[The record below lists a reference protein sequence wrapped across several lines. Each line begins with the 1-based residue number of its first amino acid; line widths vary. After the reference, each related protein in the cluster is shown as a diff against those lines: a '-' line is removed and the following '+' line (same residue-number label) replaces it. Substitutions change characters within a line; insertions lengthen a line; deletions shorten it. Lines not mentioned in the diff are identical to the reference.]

1 MKVAL
6 IGTTAACVLNFRAD
20 FIALLVQKGHT
31 VYAFAID
38 YCPATRRGVVDLGA
52 IPVDYQFSRGGMNP
66 FGDVINTYKLSRQIK
81 SIAPDMVFSYFAKPV
96 VFGTL
101 AAAFAGVRRRIGML
115 EGLGYAFTRCSNKPC
130 MKRNVI
136 ILIQVALYRLALPL
150 LSNLIFLNRDDPKD
164 LLDRYRLKVKEVSIL
179 GGIGLNLQKYT
190 YSKPPSSVVSFIFVG
205 RLLAEKGVREYV
217 AAARLV
223 KLKYPEAKFFMLGDL
238 DEANPGALSRG
249 ELTQLVHKGIVIH
262 PGHVDDVRGWLK
274 QSSVFVLPSYRE
286 GVPRSTQEAMA
297 IGRPVITTD
306 VPGCRDT
313 VVDGENGFII
323 PPFSVPDLV
332 DKMVFFIENPDRIE
346 PMGLESYSMAKA
358 RFDAVKVNAKLVEY
372 FN

>member
-20 FIALLVQKGHT
+20 MIALLIRQGHT
-31 VYAFAID
+31 VYAFASD
-38 YCPATRRGVVDLGA
+38 YCPETRRQVCDLGA
-52 IPVDYQFSRGGMNP
+52 LPVNYQLSRGGMNP
-66 FGDVINTYKLSRQIK
+66 FSDVFNTFRLAGEIRTL
-81 SIAPDMVFSYFAKPV
+81 APDVVFSYFSKPV
-96 VFGTL
+96 IFGTF
-101 AAAFAGVRRRIGML
+101 AAVLAGVKKRMGML
-115 EGLGYAFTRCSNKPC
+115 EGLGYAFTCCPDKPGL
-130 MKRNVI
+130 KKNIVI
-136 ILIQVALYRLALPL
+136 RIQVLLYRLAFPFLDE
-150 LSNLIFLNRDDPKD
+150 LIFLNNDDPKD
-164 LLDRYRLKVKEVSIL
+164 LIDRYQLKVRKVQVL
-179 GGIGLNLQKYT
+179 GGIGLDLKKYL
-190 YSKPPSSVVSFIFVG
+190 YSKPPSRKVGFIFVG

-217 AAARLV
+217 AAAKLV
-223 KLKYPEAKFFMLGDL
+223 KCRYPSVKFFMLGDL

-249 ELTQLVHKGIVIH
+249 ELGQLIRNGVVIH
-262 PGHVDDVRGWLK
+262 PGHVEDVRGWLE

-297 IGRPVITTD
+297 MGRPVITTD

-332 DKMVFFIENPDRIE
+332 DKMVYFIENPDRIE
-346 PMGLESYSMAKA
+346 SMGLASYAMAQA
-358 RFDAVKVNAKLVEY
+358 SFDAVKVNSRLVEY